1 MDPDT
6 LIELTGVANYA
17 AAASQLDRL
26 TRSLYEIEQNNLIG
40 VYLHGSL
47 AMRCFNPASSDL
59 DILVLLAGAPAA
71 DHRRRWA
78 EALLHVSGAPAPI
91 EISFLHRSQYT
102 PWLYPTPYDFHFSE
116 GWRERVEGQL
126 LAGDESAWAGATGAD
141 VDLAA
146 HFTVARRRGVRLYGE
161 AIEAAMPHVPWA
173 HYCDSISRD
182 IVWACERAA
191 DNPVYLVLNCCRVWA
206 TLAAGAA
213 EQLVLSKA
221 EGVAWALPRLP
232 AAPAAVVAQ
241 AAAIYAGQAPQQTGG
256 QGGATLNA
264 ASALETARWICVQM
278 GLALEE

>member
-1 MDPDT
+1 
-6 LIELTGVANYA
+6 
-17 AAASQLDRL
+17 
-26 TRSLYEIEQNNLIG
+26 
-40 VYLHGSL
+40 
-47 AMRCFNPASSDL
+47 
-59 DILVLLAGAPAA
+59 
-71 DHRRRWA
+71 
-78 EALLHVSGAPAPI
+78 
-91 EISFLHRSQYT
+91 
-102 PWLYPTPYDFHFSE
+102 
-116 GWRERVEGQL
+116 
-126 LAGDESAWAGATGAD
+126 
-141 VDLAA
+141 
-146 HFTVARRRGVRLYGE
+146 
-161 AIEAAMPHVPWA
+161 MPHVPWA